1 MISETSIT
9 VKLTI
14 AFAEFDTRLILVAPW
29 CRKAFEE
36 FFLAYEAID
45 PVVSFIAINTNKAS
59 VEYARQIRDEIEM
72 ISPEIVQQENTFF
85 LESPSPIEPGS
96 VSFTEGFRIKNDN
109 SYINC
114 PKITLKLP

>member
-85 LESPSPIEPGS
+85 LRPLNRGASPSPKVS
-96 VSFTEGFRIKNDN
+96 VSKTTIAISIVQK
-109 SYINC
+109 
-114 PKITLKLP
+114 